1 MKPGRIHET
10 EDCRAISELLSRV
23 GDKWSML
30 IVTGLGRGK
39 MRFSDLRRMIGGISQ
54 KMLTSSL
61 RNLERDGFVAR
72 TVRDTRPP
80 QVDYELTELGHALL
94 VPVAGLADWT
104 RANQHR
110 IEAARRVFDGDGP
123 PEKSG

>member
-1 MKPGRIHET
+1 MKPASFHET

-30 IVTGLGRGK
+30 IVTSLGRGK
-39 MRFSDLRRMIGGISQ
+39 MRFSDLRRVIGGISQ

-80 QVDYELTELGHALL
+80 QVDYELTDLGHALL

-110 IEAARRVFDGDGP
+110 IEAARRVFDRAGSD
-123 PEKSG
+123 